1 MIRITSDLSIDKKEI
16 SLEFVKSSGPG
27 GQKVNKASSAVQ
39 LRFDVANSPSL
50 PEAVRQ
56 RLTKLAGSRINESGI
71 LIIDARRF
79 RTQTQNRQ
87 DAIDR
92 LVELIR
98 EASKKP
104 KPRKKTRPSKAAKE
118 RRLKEK
124 KRQSE
129 KKRTRRTISRDT
141 EDK

>member
-56 RLTKLAGSRINESGI
+56 RLTKLAGSRINESGV

-92 LVELIR
+92 LVDLIR

-104 KPRKKTRPSKAAKE
+104 KSRKKTRPSKAAKE
-118 RRLKEK
+118 RRLANKH
-124 KRQSE
+124 RQSE
-129 KKRTRRTISRDT
+129 KKRTRRQISRDA